1 MLQNKKFSI
10 IFTAVVLILLAVAF
24 WFFSRDQHHISS
36 EAVKAKC
43 LEESKNLSDDE
54 LIEKL
59 ANLKESDKSLDF
71 KVNNIVFRNTTF
83 ELDRMSLAVGKLR
96 RYLICKSLAN
106 PNDED
111 FYNRAKNF
119 IENINYQEDTAD
131 ESKKTYLEKLEER
144 EGFNKLIL
152 VLATVEDLTK
162 RCEDGLNSLDTTPS
176 GFPKKCDNIC
186 DVAKSFSGLEEG
198 EALKAIEGIG
208 PLVENKKIRE
218 VQTGIRI
225 AYAYRSLGEDFSRLV
240 CKNMG
245 TSEIVCND
253 EILRIKEYE
262 EYIKGDYCETEHLS
276 VFLGLLCEIE

>member
-1 MLQNKKFSI
+1 M
-10 IFTAVVLILLAVAF
+10 
-24 WFFSRDQHHISS
+24 
-36 EAVKAKC
+36 
-43 LEESKNLSDDE
+43 
-54 LIEKL
+54 
-59 ANLKESDKSLDF
+59 
-71 KVNNIVFRNTTF
+71 
-83 ELDRMSLAVGKLR
+83 
-96 RYLICKSLAN
+96 
-106 PNDED
+106 
-111 FYNRAKNF
+111 
-119 IENINYQEDTAD
+119 
-131 ESKKTYLEKLEER
+131 
-144 EGFNKLIL
+144 
-152 VLATVEDLTK
+152 
-162 RCEDGLNSLDTTPS
+162 DTTPS